1 VVFLKGRISDDN
13 PAYCFASF
21 FSMRYVGSGSE
32 SSDGPAVGGSAI
44 STNFNPGRGCAD
56 SGSGTA

>member
-1 VVFLKGRISDDN
+1 
-13 PAYCFASF
+13 
-21 FSMRYVGSGSE
+21 MRYVGSGSE